1 MSKLKRRRARRASD
15 AGEAWLRNGV
25 VAARPE
31 RMTAKNS
38 AGREPAPADRTM
50 PLERFDRVRRAAGH
64 VPAARREHRR
74 DRYLVSANEK
84 NEERAHESIYC
95 DELRRDSSGLLFDRG
110 REAGELVEAQAI
122 SRRPCV
128 DDHVDGS
135 HLRKDHRSRELAKPA
150 LQEVPL
156 DRRLPVLRDHEAH
169 ARVTETRKGSA
180 HPNVE
185 MFGAKS
191 LPCSRDLTQL
201 GATRDAM
208 TARKRGGRMRRL
220 MRRSLREIAI
230 RGRRQ
235 APAYL
240 LGSCTVN
247 RFRPFFRRRA
257 STSRPHLSDMRR
269 RNP

>member
-1 MSKLKRRRARRASD
+1 MSELKRRRVRGALD
-15 AGEAWLRNGV
+15 VGEAELRNRV

-31 RMTAKNS
+31 RMTAKNPARS
-38 AGREPAPADRTM
+38 EPAPADCPM
-50 PLERFDRVRRAAGH
+50 SLERLDRVGRAAGH
-64 VPAARREHRR
+64 VPAARRQQWRER
-74 DRYLVSANEK
+74 DLVPANEE

-95 DELRRDSSGLLFDRG
+95 DELRRDSGGLLFDRG
-110 REAGELVEAQAI
+110 RESGELVEAQAVC
-122 SRRPCV
+122 RRPCV
-128 DDHVDGS
+128 NDHVDGS
-135 HLRKDHRSRELAKPA
+135 HLREDHRSRQLAKPA
-150 LQEVPL
+150 LEEVPL
-156 DRRLPVLRDHEAH
+156 DGGLPVLRDHEAD
-169 ARVTETRKGSA
+169 AWVTETRKGSA

-208 TARKRGGRMRRL
+208 TARKRGGRTRWM

-240 LGSCTVN
+240 LGS
-247 RFRPFFRRRA
+247 
-257 STSRPHLSDMRR
+257 
-269 RNP
+269 